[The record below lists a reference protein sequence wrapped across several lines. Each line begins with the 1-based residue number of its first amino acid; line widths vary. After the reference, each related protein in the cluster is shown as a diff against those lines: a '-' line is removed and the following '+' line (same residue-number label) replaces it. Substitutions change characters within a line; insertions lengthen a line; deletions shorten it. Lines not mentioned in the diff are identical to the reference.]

1 LNLQTLW
8 KSLLQAP
15 YSVCSIRVFHCLY
28 RIVVP
33 QVQTTSII
41 ARERPRANTPNN
53 PQANQLPIT
62 ASPQAPRRSLQQQG
76 IQAVEQI
83 TKPAE
88 QVSSTSQM
96 AKHHQPHLL
105 VQSAKPQSVPQ
116 DILVVTDDFDPRQD
130 EKRSTK
136 PYTTPFD
143 AHQGIEETD
152 VFGQQPFC
160 PINGNNKS
168 SSGRNSLSPNPTEKD
183 AFGSIPFADGP
194 KPTGDSHLLQ
204 QQKTPASISK
214 LDQFGLEPFAG
225 SKTAK
230 ATANSSR
237 LGTNQP
243 GNVRNVSRS
252 SQSPSPTDQFGHT
265 PFVVQE
271 NVLFKQSDSFHSSSA
286 SSCASPSDHH
296 FPTSH
301 SEDLLI
307 TNRR

>member
-1 LNLQTLW
+1 
-8 KSLLQAP
+8 
-15 YSVCSIRVFHCLY
+15 VFHCLY
-28 RIVVP
+28 RIIVQ

-53 PQANQLPIT
+53 PQASQLPIT
-62 ASPQAPRRSLQQQG
+62 ASPQAPRRNLQQQG
-76 IQAVEQI
+76 IQAVEQA
-83 TKPAE
+83 TKSIE
-88 QVSSTSQM
+88 QVSSASQM
-96 AKHHQPHLL
+96 AKHHHQQQH
-105 VQSAKPQSVPQ
+105 QSANPQSIPQ
-116 DILVVTDDFDPRQD
+116 DTLVVTDDFDPRKD
-130 EKRSTK
+130 EKQSAK
-136 PYTTPFD
+136 PYMTPFD

-168 SSGRNSLSPNPTEKD
+168 SCRNSLSPSPEKD
-183 AFGSIPFADGP
+183 AFGSTPFAGGP
-194 KPTGDSHLLQ
+194 KPTRDTHALQ
-204 QQKTPASISK
+204 QQKVPVGINK

-225 SKTAK
+225 SATAK
-230 ATANSSR
+230 ATANSSK
-237 LGTNQP
+237 LGKKQL
-243 GNVRNVSRS
+243 GNVRHMSRNT
-252 SQSPSPTDQFGHT
+252 QSPSPTDQFGHK

-271 NVLFKQSDSFHSSSA
+271 NALFKQSDSFHSSSA